1 MMRTAARWVRRRAG
15 AVGRKVAALWRE
27 RGESIER
34 RRPVEYGGEGM
45 DVGGLF

>member
-1 MMRTAARWVRRRAG
+1 MKTAARWVRSRAA
-15 AVGRKVAALWRE
+15 AVGRKVATLWRE

>member
-1 MMRTAARWVRRRAG
+1 MRTAARWVRRRAC
-15 AVGRKVAALWRE
+15 AVGRKVATLWRE